1 MPTDKKENQKALI
14 YWSIKR

>member
-14 YWSIKR
+14 HWSIKR